1 AQTLTTENFNTWL
14 AATRVVGQEGM
25 LLQVAVADATQHA
38 WLDQRWRA
46 LIERTLRRVAPGIGV
61 RFTVAS
67 AGAA

>member
-1 AQTLTTENFNTWL
+1 LIYKATLPLVSASLFPP
-14 AATRVVGQEGM
+14 
-25 LLQVAVADATQHA
+25 LLQIAVADATQHA